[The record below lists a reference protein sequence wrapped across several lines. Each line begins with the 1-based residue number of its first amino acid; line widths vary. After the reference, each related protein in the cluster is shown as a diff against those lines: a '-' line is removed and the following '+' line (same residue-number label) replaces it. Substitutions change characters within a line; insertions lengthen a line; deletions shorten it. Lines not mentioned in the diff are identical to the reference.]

1 MFARRYSSPMAPMVR
16 IMCQTTLDVHRQSKP
31 QTDKKDP
38 GIRPHSASKGKKK
51 DTEKGPRQDTSPAAE
66 DDTASPKEAEQK
78 THAKQQTTKT
88 DVGLRPH
95 STAKEKGKGT
105 EKNPQQ
111 DSSPT
116 TEDGPSSAGEA
127 EVKAD
132 DSLQITVRDVD
143 QGRCF
148 LEDKQLIETDTE
160 LSVNDLVEALI
171 SISVLCDMPLLT
183 RNAVRLVGLLLDQE
197 KLAGTGEAIINMIQ
211 CKVDDIVDTAAQR
224 AINSAKV
231 AVEGRIDSM
240 LEKATAKAADSLRA
254 TLETTAAELQM
265 ASTAVATSATQI
277 SATMTSYCD
286 TLKGSSSGPAV
297 RAATLDIRVRAHEGI
312 KTCQVLVDAG
322 APGQGPLPGASNA
335 NLVDAA
341 NKAARSMEGIGE
353 HCFVSARRLNNS
365 GVLLEMDSDMVA
377 SWISDASTRE
387 VFLSLFAPDATVKD
401 QAFPLVVQFVPLHLS
416 QNKTWT
422 CGTWRKKT

>member
-1 MFARRYSSPMAPMVR
+1 MFTHWHSSPMAPMVR
-16 IMCQTTLDVHRQSKP
+16 ITCQTTLDVHRQSKP
-31 QTDKKDP
+31 QTDKKDS

-51 DTEKGPRQDTSPAAE
+51 DTEKGPRQDTPPDTE
-66 DDTASPKEAEQK
+66 DDAASPREAKQK

-88 DVGLRPH
+88 DAGLRPH

-111 DSSPT
+111 DSSPA

-171 SISVLCDMPLLT
+171 SISVLCDMPSLT
-183 RNAVRLVGLLLDQE
+183 RNTVQLVALLLDQK
-197 KLAGTGEAIINMIQ
+197 KLAGTSKAIINMIQ
-211 CKVDDIVDTAAQR
+211 HKVDDIVDTAAQW
-224 AINSAKV
+224 AIDSAKV
-231 AVEGRIDSM
+231 VVEGRIDSM

-254 TLETTAAELQM
+254 TLETTAVELQT

-277 SATMTSYCD
+277 SATTTSY
-286 TLKGSSSGPAV
+286 
-297 RAATLDIRVRAHEGI
+297 R
-312 KTCQVLVDAG
+312 DA
-322 APGQGPLPGASNA
+322 L
-335 NLVDAA
+335 
-341 NKAARSMEGIGE
+341 
-353 HCFVSARRLNNS
+353 
-365 GVLLEMDSDMVA
+365 
-377 SWISDASTRE
+377 
-387 VFLSLFAPDATVKD
+387 
-401 QAFPLVVQFVPLHLS
+401 
-416 QNKTWT
+416 
-422 CGTWRKKT
+422 